1 MKMKS
6 EDKSIGRESGAGI
19 RDPKRIKTE
28 KSGQDAGTKKETA
41 ASEVSGKADLT
52 ESRARVDLPPMS
64 LPPGVAGNAKLRNS
78 LRKYSNPPL
87 SPFQLANFDLLDCFD
102 EIRHKEEL
110 IEEYSRMAADPCL
123 PPAEAQRFREKAF
136 RSFIEELCLRNGRL
150 PQLKSDLAVAR
161 RMTVTA
167 QQGAGE
173 GKVIENS
180 PPTKQKRKLSRE
192 EKDGRKKGGEQ
203 RSVIE
208 DEDAKKILAENERRG
223 KPRSIRGRANLLKK
237 WCATKEILR
246 KDENPITSR
255 NIESLLLNKK
265 RQRRLNMC

>member
-1 MKMKS
+1 MKGLEEFIS
-6 EDKSIGRESGAGI
+6 RERGFGI
-19 RDPKRIKTE
+19 SDPKRIKTE
-28 KSGQDAGTKKETA
+28 KSEPDAGTKMETV
-41 ASEVSGKADLT
+41 ASELSGNAVPS
-52 ESRARVDLPPMS
+52 ESQIHKVLSFIS
-64 LPPGVAGNAKLRNS
+64 LPPSAASNGTLRRS
-78 LRKYSNPPL
+78 LRKYGNL
-87 SPFQLANFDLLDCFD
+87 SSTQLVFLDVLDCVD
-102 EIRHKEEL
+102 EIQHKREL
-110 IEEYSRMAADPCL
+110 MLEYHEAASDPRF
-123 PPAEAQRFREKAF
+123 PPAIARLYQARASRLG
-136 RSFIEELCLRNGRL
+136 IEWLFLQEDRL
-150 PQLKSDLAVAR
+150 PQLKSDFNVAL
-161 RMTVTA
+161 TVA
-167 QQGAGE
+167 APQGAGE

>member
-1 MKMKS
+1 VLRWPVARAIPMKTPKA
-6 EDKSIGRESGAGI
+6 DKRKDAGKTESGV
-19 RDPKRIKTE
+19 
-28 KSGQDAGTKKETA
+28 DAGTKKETA

-52 ESRARVDLPPMS
+52 ESRAHVDLPAMS

-78 LRKYSNPPL
+78 LRKYGNP
-87 SPFQLANFDLLDCFD
+87 SPFQMANYDLLDCFD
-102 EIRHKEEL
+102 EILHKEEL

-161 RMTVTA
+161 RMTVAA